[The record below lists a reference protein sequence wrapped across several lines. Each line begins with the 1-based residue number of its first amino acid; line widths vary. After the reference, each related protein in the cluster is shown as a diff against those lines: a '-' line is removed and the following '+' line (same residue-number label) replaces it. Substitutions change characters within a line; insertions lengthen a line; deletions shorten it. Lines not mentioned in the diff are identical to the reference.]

1 MDMPALRIGDLT
13 CSVPIVQGGMGVGI
27 SLSGLAAAVAEQ
39 GGIGVLASV
48 GLAMLRT
55 EKSARK
61 AHIEVLTDEIRKV
74 REKTRGVL
82 GVNIMMALT
91 NFSDLV
97 ETAIREKVD
106 IIFSGA
112 GLPLNL
118 PRYLTEGAK
127 TKLVPIVSSGRAAA
141 LICRRWLRS
150 FNYLPDAFVLEGP
163 LAGGHLGFRREQ
175 IDDPSQNLK
184 ALLSGVLEAVKPY
197 EEKCNR
203 QIPVIA
209 AGGIY
214 TGQDVYEIIAAG
226 AAGAQMGTRFVATDE
241 CDADQAFKEAYLAA
255 KEEDVRIIN
264 SPVGLPGRVIRNE
277 FVDSIEKGE
286 RVPVRCP
293 FRCLINCD
301 STKTPYCIAEALLNA
316 VRGKLREGFAFA
328 GANVHRVSE
337 IVSVKTLI
345 DSLQREYRLAASASA
360 CSQQPRPPTPRA
372 P

>member
-1 MDMPALRIGDLT
+1 MDMPALQIGDLT
-13 CSVPIVQGGMGVGI
+13 CPIPIVQGGMGVGI
-27 SLSGLAAAVAEQ
+27 SLSGLASAVAEQ

-61 AHIEVLTDEIRKV
+61 AHIEVLTDEIRRV
-74 REKTRGVL
+74 REKTRGIL

-150 FNYLPDAFVLEGP
+150 FQYLPDAFVLEGP
-163 LAGGHLGFRREQ
+163 LAGGHLGFRPEQ

-184 ALLSGVLEAVKPY
+184 TLLAGVLEAVRPY
-197 EEKCNR
+197 EEQCNR
-203 QIPVIA
+203 KIPVIA
-209 AGGIY
+209 GGGVY
-214 TGQDVYEIIAAG
+214 TGRDVYELIEAG
-226 AAGAQMGTRFVATDE
+226 AAGVQMGTRFVATDE
-241 CDADQAFKEAYLAA
+241 CDADSAFKEAYLAA
-255 KEEDVRIIN
+255 GKEDVHIIA

-277 FVDSIEKGE
+277 FVRSIEKGE

-293 FRCLINCD
+293 FRCLTSCD
-301 STKTPYCIAEALLNA
+301 SANTPYCIAEALLNA
-316 VRGKLREGFAFA
+316 VRGKLRGGFAFA
-328 GANVHRVSE
+328 GANVYRVSE
-337 IVSVKTLI
+337 IVPVKVLI
-345 DSLQREYRLAASASA
+345 DSLRHEYRIAAGAAAGS
-360 CSQQPRPPTPRA
+360 R
-372 P
+372 